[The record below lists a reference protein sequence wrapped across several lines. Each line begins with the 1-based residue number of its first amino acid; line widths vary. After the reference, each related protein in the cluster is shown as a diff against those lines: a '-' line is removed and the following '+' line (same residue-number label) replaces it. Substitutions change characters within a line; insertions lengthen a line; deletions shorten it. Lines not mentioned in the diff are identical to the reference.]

1 MISGGEN
8 NVVGDTLTF
17 DGDIFG
23 GGADLTCQV
32 ATTRKQTRGM
42 ATIYTGN
49 PHECVSLINNG
60 PLGDDNKYYRLSGQR
75 TSRHCVDWPVFHGG
89 TGNMWT
95 WGSSSTGQN
104 GMDQTFMTATQMQ
117 FPHYDWWTVSYTHL
131 TLPTIYSV

>member
-49 PHECVSLINNG
+49 PHECVSLMNNG

-75 TSRHCVDWPVFHGG
+75 TSRHCVDWARLLVAQVTYGLG
-89 TGNMWT
+89 VVLQQVETEWT
-95 WGSSSTGQN
+95 K
-104 GMDQTFMTATQMQ
+104 
-117 FPHYDWWTVSYTHL
+117 HL
-131 TLPTIYSV
+131 

>member
-42 ATIYTGN
+42 ATIYT
-49 PHECVSLINNG
+49 ESSRMCIINEQWS
-60 PLGDDNKYYRLSGQR
+60 LGDDNKYYRLSGQR
-75 TSRHCVDWPVFHGG
+75 TSRHCVDWAAF
-89 TGNMWT
+89 
-95 WGSSSTGQN
+95 
-104 GMDQTFMTATQMQ
+104 
-117 FPHYDWWTVSYTHL
+117 TVAQVICGLGVVLQQVETEWFKHL
-131 TLPTIYSV
+131 